1 MVVKLNRIIL
11 DKITLHDKVLNCLVN
26 FPFNSDR
33 IYQIDVLNV
42 LV

>member
-1 MVVKLNRIIL
+1 MVAKPNRIIL
-11 DKITLHDKVLNCLVN
+11 DWKTLHDKVQKCLVN